1 VTPCHECRKPSEDGI
16 CHQCLERMFQPVD
29 MGHPKDRDPDT
40 LAPIADLVIAA
51 RAACATAKAA
61 KERKR

>member
-1 VTPCHECRKPSEDGI
+1 
-16 CHQCLERMFQPVD
+16 MFQPVD